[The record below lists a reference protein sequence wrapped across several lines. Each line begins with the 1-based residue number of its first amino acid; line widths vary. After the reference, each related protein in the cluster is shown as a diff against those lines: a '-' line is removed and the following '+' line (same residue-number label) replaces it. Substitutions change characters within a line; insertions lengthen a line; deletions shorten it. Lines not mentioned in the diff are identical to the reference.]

1 MDAYEVMQIALARS
15 KAATQAA
22 QILAKYPELL
32 KAEPDLKTF
41 VKLSTPR

>member
-32 KAEPDLKTF
+32 KAEPGLQAF
-41 VKLSTPR
+41 VKLSAPR